1 MRLPLNSRTIRYT
14 QFRTKIAVTCRN
26 EFLSFSFGRMGI
38 RSFLRLRITSAR
50 TRVLIRRVFVAL
62 VVATIFLGGIQLRR
76 WVGENT
82 RHVRYQ
88 HDIVNGFYWGNEILK
103 EARQLSPDEATA
115 NSWSGFFRGYLA
127 LYDRVKEDAYENDY
141 HLDYPP
147 LRLLV
152 MAIWAKQVRN
162 GLPVIDDGHP
172 KLVNPL
178 LKINLLC
185 ELLSAVAIF
194 CLVHLCVQRSR
205 PTRSSVLHA
214 LPQQHR
220 AWICGLAAA
229 SVAWL
234 EPSMILDA
242 HGWPQWDVW
251 ILPFYLFAAIA
262 ALKNRWLWCGCLL
275 GAGAMLKG
283 QLLFVA
289 PFFLLW
295 PLWQRKWLAA
305 LHMLAG
311 FLATT
316 ALIVSP
322 WLLRTPAASIS
333 VAPVI
338 LVSLLFL
345 LRYKLPYAA
354 AWLAGILGCAIF
366 VIGSFA
372 GGSFAWLQIGFIYGT
387 EHYPYLFISSC
398 YNLPSLLGQIGWSL
412 KDSVLSGRIGSL
424 ELHLTLQWAL
434 RLLYLGALALCA
446 RGLMRHQ
453 RARDPRVLIAIA
465 APWLLMFALLGQ
477 MHERYLMWG
486 AVVSAVALGVSIR
499 LSIVHF
505 VISVLSTAMIIHV
518 MLIDKKLDATL
529 RTIDLLHLI
538 RPYASALVLAC
549 VAVYLWD
556 ALGLRIPTYQGA
568 PAKSARAP
576 SLSLGPEPEEA

>member
-316 ALIVSP
+316 ALISAPIQTAVCSRVARRNS
-322 WLLRTPAASIS
+322 WMRDICDRLFCGRKLCLVANRLYLRHRA
-333 VAPVI
+333 
-338 LVSLLFL
+338 LSLSFHQ
-345 LRYKLPYAA
+345 
-354 AWLAGILGCAIF
+354 F
-366 VIGSFA
+366 V
-372 GGSFAWLQIGFIYGT
+372 LQ
-387 EHYPYLFISSC
+387 
-398 YNLPSLLGQIGWSL
+398 PSLAPRPDWVVTERFGFVWPYRI
-412 KDSVLSGRIGSL
+412 SG
-424 ELHLTLQWAL
+424 
-434 RLLYLGALALCA
+434 
-446 RGLMRHQ
+446 
-453 RARDPRVLIAIA
+453 
-465 APWLLMFALLGQ
+465 
-477 MHERYLMWG
+477 
-486 AVVSAVALGVSIR
+486 VAS
-499 LSIVHF
+499 H
-505 VISVLSTAMIIHV
+505 TAMG
-518 MLIDKKLDATL
+518 A
-529 RTIDLLHLI
+529 
-538 RPYASALVLAC
+538 ASALPWRIGVVCARP
-549 VAVYLWD
+549 D
-556 ALGLRIPTYQGA
+556 AT
-568 PAKSARAP
+568 SARSRSA
-576 SLSLGPEPEEA
+576 GPDCHRRALAIDVRAARPNA